1 MFIGE
6 YNFSVDTK
14 GRIAIPAEFR
24 HLLGKGAVVT
34 QGLDN
39 CLSVYPKT
47 EWTVLARKLASL
59 PISQANSRAFSRLML
74 AGAKLV
80 EFDGQGRI
88 MLPEYLRRYAGVKK
102 KVVIAGLY
110 NRLEVWAAERWNK
123 FKKQTEK
130 DGNNIAERLGELG
143 I

>member
-14 GRIAIPAEFR
+14 GRIAIPAKFR
-24 HLLGKGAVVT
+24 AMLGKGAVVT
-34 QGLDN
+34 HGLDN
-39 CLSVYPKT
+39 CLSVYPKSA
-47 EWTVLARKLASL
+47 WTTRARKFSAL

-74 AGAKLV
+74 AGAMEV

-88 MLPEYLRRYAGVKK
+88 VLPEYLRRYAAIGR

-110 NRLEVWAAERWNK
+110 DRLEVWAEDKWAAYK
-123 FKKQTEK
+123 SQTEK
-130 DGNNIAERLGELG
+130 DGNSIAEQLGELG
-143 I
+143 V

>member
-14 GRIAIPAEFR
+14 GRIAIPAKFR
-24 HLLGKGAVVT
+24 AMLGKGAVVT
-34 QGLDN
+34 RGLDN

-47 EWTVLARKLASL
+47 EWTVVAKKLSSL

-74 AGAKLV
+74 AGAMAV

-88 MLPEYLRRYAGVKK
+88 VLPEYLRQYAAIGK
-102 KVVIAGLY
+102 KVVIAGLF
-110 NRLEVWAAERWNK
+110 NRLEVWAEDKWAAYRG
-123 FKKQTEK
+123 QTEK
-130 DGNNIAERLGELG
+130 DGNSIAEQLAELG

>member
-14 GRIAIPAEFR
+14 GRIAIPAKFR
-24 HLLGKGAVVT
+24 AMLGKGAVVT
-34 QGLDN
+34 RGLDN

-47 EWTVLARKLASL
+47 EWTVVAKKLAAL

-74 AGAKLV
+74 AGAMAV

-88 MLPEYLRRYAGVKK
+88 VLPEYLRQYAAIGK
-102 KVVIAGLY
+102 KVVIAGLF
-110 NRLEVWAAERWNK
+110 NRLEVWAEDKWAAYRG
-123 FKKQTEK
+123 QTEK
-130 DGNNIAERLGELG
+130 DGNSIAEQLGELG

>member
-14 GRIAIPAEFR
+14 GRIAIPAKFR
-24 HLLGKGAVVT
+24 AMLGKGAVVT
-34 QGLDN
+34 RGLDN

-47 EWTVLARKLASL
+47 EWTVVAKKLSSL

-74 AGAKLV
+74 AGAMAV

-88 MLPEYLRRYAGVKK
+88 VLPEYLRRYAAIGK
-102 KVVIAGLY
+102 KVVIAGLF
-110 NRLEVWAAERWNK
+110 NRLEVWAEDKWAAYRG
-123 FKKQTEK
+123 QTEK
-130 DGNNIAERLGELG
+130 DGNSIAEQLGELG